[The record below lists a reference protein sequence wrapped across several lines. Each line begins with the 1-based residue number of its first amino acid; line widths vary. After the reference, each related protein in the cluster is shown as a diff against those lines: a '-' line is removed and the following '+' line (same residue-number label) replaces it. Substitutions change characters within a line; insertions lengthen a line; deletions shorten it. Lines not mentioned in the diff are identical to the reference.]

1 VTTQTIADTT
11 PAAATTAATGDQLP
25 FTGMALWQPLVIGAL
40 LALLGLGLRRT
51 ASPRMR

>member
-1 VTTQTIADTT
+1 LS
-11 PAAATTAATGDQLP
+11 GDQLP
-25 FTGMALWQPLVIGAL
+25 FTGMALWQPLLIGAL